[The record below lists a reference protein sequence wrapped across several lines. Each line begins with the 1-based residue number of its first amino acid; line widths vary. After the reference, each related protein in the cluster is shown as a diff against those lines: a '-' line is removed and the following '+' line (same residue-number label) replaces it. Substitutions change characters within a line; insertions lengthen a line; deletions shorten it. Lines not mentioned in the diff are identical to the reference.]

1 MQNTLE
7 QALLEIPNYVN
18 NALDLFVDS
27 VTSASHYMKKTFTFG
42 CSTSKMQN
50 WFDKKKKK
58 KSIDARRKTRSKL
71 RNIDTVRKK
80 LIGYFM

>member
-42 CSTSKMQN
+42 CSTRKMQN

-58 KSIDARRKTRSKL
+58 VLMRDVRQGRS
-71 RNIDTVRKK
+71 
-80 LIGYFM
+80 